1 MVNACVD
8 QSNDMEPL
16 NNAKELLKTTNSTI
30 AVVSNGEVFTSQ
42 ERGVKPLLHLLTE
55 KKGFLKGAS
64 VADKVIGKAA
74 ALLMVLGEIK
84 EVHTLIISEPAIKVF
99 EKYNIPCFY
108 DKKVDRIVNRTGDG
122 LCPMETLCL
131 DVEEPKEAFEKI
143 TDFLKTMKK

>member
-1 MVNACVD
+1 MSLE
-8 QSNDMEPL
+8 Q
-16 NNAKELLKTTNSTI
+16 AKSLLLTSASTI

-108 DKKVDRIVNRTGDG
+108 DKKVDRIINRTGDG

-131 DVEEPKEAFEKI
+131 DVDDPQEAFNLITEKVS
-143 TDFLKTMKK
+143 KM

>member
-1 MVNACVD
+1 MT
-8 QSNDMEPL
+8 EPL
-16 NNAKELLKTTNSTI
+16 ERAKTLLSSTDSTI
-30 AVVSNGEVFTSQ
+30 AVVLVDDIFTSQ
-42 ERGVKPLLHLLTE
+42 ERGVKPLLHLLSE

-84 EVHTLIISEPAIKVF
+84 EVHTLVISEPAIKVF

-122 LCPMETLCL
+122 LCPMESLCL
-131 DVEEPKEAFEKI
+131 DVEEPKEAFTKIKEKVQ
-143 TDFLKTMKK
+143 KM

>member
-1 MVNACVD
+1 MTE
-8 QSNDMEPL
+8 SLER
-16 NNAKELLKTTNSTI
+16 AKSLLKSTDSTI
-30 AVVSNGEVFTSQ
+30 AVVSVDDVFTSH
-42 ERGVKPLLHLLTE
+42 ERCVKPLLHLLTE

-99 EKYNIPCFY
+99 EKHNIPCFY
-108 DKKVDRIVNRTGDG
+108 DKKVNRTGDG

-131 DVEEPKEAFEKI
+131 DVEEPHKA
-143 TDFLKTMKK
+143 FLKIVNFIKK

>member
-1 MVNACVD
+1 ML
-8 QSNDMEPL
+8 PL
-16 NNAKELLKTTNSTI
+16 EQAKSLLLTSASTI

-42 ERGVKPLLHLLTE
+42 ERGVKPLLFLLKE
-55 KKGFLKGAS
+55 KNGFLKGAS

-108 DKKVDRIVNRTGDG
+108 DKKVERIMNRTGDG

-131 DVEEPKEAFEKI
+131 DVDEPVEAFTIIKEK
-143 TDFLKTMKK
+143 LSKM

>member
-1 MVNACVD
+1 MSLD
-8 QSNDMEPL
+8 K
-16 NNAKELLKTTNSTI
+16 AKSLLLTSASTI

-99 EKYNIPCFY
+99 EKYNIPCYY
-108 DKKVDRIVNRTGDG
+108 DKKVERIVNRTGDG

-131 DVEEPKEAFEKI
+131 DVDNPMDAFTKIKEKI
-143 TDFLKTMKK
+143 SKM

>member
-1 MVNACVD
+1 MSLE
-8 QSNDMEPL
+8 Q
-16 NNAKELLKTTNSTI
+16 AKSLLISSASTI

-42 ERGVKPLLHLLTE
+42 ERGVKPLLHLLSE

-74 ALLMVLGEIK
+74 ALLMALGEIK

-99 EKYNIPCFY
+99 EKYNIACFY
-108 DKKVDRIVNRTGDG
+108 DKKVTRIVNRAGDG

-131 DVEEPKEAFEKI
+131 DVENPQEAFTKIKEK
-143 TDFLKTMKK
+143 LSKM

>member
-1 MVNACVD
+1 MFLE
-8 QSNDMEPL
+8 Q
-16 NNAKELLKTTNSTI
+16 AKALLRTSASTI
-30 AVVSNGEVFTSQ
+30 AVVSNGEVFTSH

-108 DKKVDRIVNRTGDG
+108 DKKVERIVNRAGDG

-131 DVEEPKEAFEKI
+131 DVDNPAEAFTKMVMLPKI
-143 TDFLKTMKK
+143 VGDR

>member
-1 MVNACVD
+1 MT
-8 QSNDMEPL
+8 EPL
-16 NNAKELLKTTNSTI
+16 ERAKSLLKSTDSTI
-30 AVVSNGEVFTSQ
+30 AVVSVDDVFTSH
-42 ERGVKPLLHLLTE
+42 ERGVKPLLHLLSE

-99 EKYNIPCFY
+99 EKYIIPCFY
-108 DKKVDRIVNRTGDG
+108 DKKVDRIVHRTGDG

-131 DVEEPKEAFEKI
+131 DVDEPQEAFIAI
-143 TDFLKTMKK
+143 TNKLLATSH

>member
-1 MVNACVD
+1 MSLD
-8 QSNDMEPL
+8 K
-16 NNAKELLKTTNSTI
+16 AKSLLLTSASTI
-30 AVVSNGEVFTSQ
+30 AVVSNEEVFTSQ

-131 DVEEPKEAFEKI
+131 DVEEPQEAFTKIKEKI
-143 TDFLKTMKK
+143 SKM

>member
-1 MVNACVD
+1 MSLE
-8 QSNDMEPL
+8 Q
-16 NNAKELLKTTNSTI
+16 AKSLLITSESTI
-30 AVVSNGEVFTSQ
+30 AVVSNREVFTSQ

-55 KKGFLKGAS
+55 KKGFLKGTS

-99 EKYNIPCFY
+99 EKYHIPCFY

-131 DVEEPKEAFEKI
+131 YVEEPKEAFEKI
-143 TDFLKTMKK
+143 LGFIHR

>member
-1 MVNACVD
+1 MSLE
-8 QSNDMEPL
+8 Q
-16 NNAKELLKTTNSTI
+16 AKSILHTSASTI
-30 AVVSNGEVFTSQ
+30 AVVSNEEVFTSQ

-131 DVEEPKEAFEKI
+131 DVEEPQEAFTKIKEKI
-143 TDFLKTMKK
+143 SKM

>member
-1 MVNACVD
+1 MT
-8 QSNDMEPL
+8 EPL
-16 NNAKELLKTTNSTI
+16 ERAKTLLSSTDSTI
-30 AVVSNGEVFTSQ
+30 AVVLVDDIFTSQ

-74 ALLMVLGEIK
+74 ALLMALGEIK

-131 DVEEPKEAFEKI
+131 DVDEPQEAFQKI
-143 TDFLKTMKK
+143 TDFIKTMKK

>member
-1 MVNACVD
+1 MT
-8 QSNDMEPL
+8 EPL
-16 NNAKELLKTTNSTI
+16 ERAKSLLKSTDSTI
-30 AVVSNGEVFTSQ
+30 AVVSVDDVFTSH
-42 ERGVKPLLHLLTE
+42 ERGVKPLLHLLSE

-99 EKYNIPCFY
+99 EKYIIPCFY

-131 DVEEPKEAFEKI
+131 DVDEPQEAFIAI
-143 TDFLKTMKK
+143 TNKLLATSH

>member
-1 MVNACVD
+1 M
-8 QSNDMEPL
+8 SLEK
-16 NNAKELLKTTNSTI
+16 AKSILLSSASTI

-42 ERGVKPLLHLLTE
+42 ERGVKPLLFLLKE
-55 KKGFLKGAS
+55 KKEFLKGAS

-99 EKYNIPCFY
+99 EKHNIPCFY
-108 DKKVDRIVNRTGDG
+108 DKKVTRIVNRTGDG

-131 DVEEPKEAFEKI
+131 DVENPQEAFERI
-143 TDFLKTMKK
+143 TSL

>member
-1 MVNACVD
+1 MT
-8 QSNDMEPL
+8 EPL
-16 NNAKELLKTTNSTI
+16 ERAKSLLKSTDSTI
-30 AVVSNGEVFTSQ
+30 AVVSVDDVFTSH
-42 ERGVKPLLHLLTE
+42 ERGVKPLLHLLSE

-108 DKKVDRIVNRTGDG
+108 DKKVERIVNRTGDG

-143 TDFLKTMKK
+143 MGFIKTMKK

>member
-1 MVNACVD
+1 ML
-8 QSNDMEPL
+8 PL
-16 NNAKELLKTTNSTI
+16 EQAKSTLISSASTI

-99 EKYNIPCFY
+99 EKHNIPCFY
-108 DKKVDRIVNRTGDG
+108 DKKVTRIVNHAGDG

-131 DVEEPKEAFEKI
+131 DVENPQEAFDRI
-143 TDFLKTMKK
+143 TSL

>member
-1 MVNACVD
+1 M
-8 QSNDMEPL
+8 SLEK
-16 NNAKELLKTTNSTI
+16 AKSILLSSASTI

-42 ERGVKPLLHLLTE
+42 ERGVKPLLFLLKE
-55 KKGFLKGAS
+55 KKEFLKGAS

-99 EKYNIPCFY
+99 EKHNIPCFY
-108 DKKVDRIVNRTGDG
+108 DKKVTRIVNRTGDG

-131 DVEEPKEAFEKI
+131 DVENPQEAFDRI
-143 TDFLKTMKK
+143 TSL

>member
-1 MVNACVD
+1 M
-8 QSNDMEPL
+8 SLEK
-16 NNAKELLKTTNSTI
+16 AKSLLISSASTI

-108 DKKVDRIVNRTGDG
+108 DKRIVNRTGDG

-131 DVEEPKEAFEKI
+131 DIDSPQEAFAKI
-143 TDFLKTMKK
+143 KTSFASQKK

>member
-1 MVNACVD
+1 MSLD
-8 QSNDMEPL
+8 K
-16 NNAKELLKTTNSTI
+16 AKSLLLTSASTI

-99 EKYNIPCFY
+99 EKYNIPCYY
-108 DKKVDRIVNRTGDG
+108 DKKVERIVNRTGDG

-131 DVEEPKEAFEKI
+131 DVEEPKKAFQKI
-143 TDFLKTMKK
+143 TDFIKTMKK

>member
-1 MVNACVD
+1 ML
-8 QSNDMEPL
+8 PL
-16 NNAKELLKTTNSTI
+16 EQAKSLLLTSAGTI

-108 DKKVDRIVNRTGDG
+108 DKKVNRIVNRTGDG

-131 DVEEPKEAFEKI
+131 DVEEPQEAFTKIKEK
-143 TDFLKTMKK
+143 LSKM

>member
-1 MVNACVD
+1 MTD
-8 QSNDMEPL
+8 PL
-16 NNAKELLKTTNSTI
+16 ERAKSLFKSTDSTI
-30 AVVSNGEVFTSQ
+30 AVVSVDDVFTSH

-74 ALLMVLGEIK
+74 ALLMALGEIK
-84 EVHTLIISEPAIKVF
+84 EVHTLIISEPAIQVF

-108 DKKVDRIVNRTGDG
+108 DKKVTRIVNRAGDG

-131 DVEEPKEAFEKI
+131 DVDEPQEAFQKI
-143 TDFLKTMKK
+143 TDFIKTMKK

>member
-1 MVNACVD
+1 MSLE
-8 QSNDMEPL
+8 Q
-16 NNAKELLKTTNSTI
+16 AKSLLLTSASTI

-55 KKGFLKGAS
+55 KNGFLKGAS

-99 EKYNIPCFY
+99 EKYNIQCYY
-108 DKKVDRIVNRTGDG
+108 DKKVTRIVNRTGDG

-131 DVEEPKEAFEKI
+131 DVEEPKEAFQKI
-143 TDFLKTMKK
+143 TDFIKTMKK

>member
-1 MVNACVD
+1 MTE
-8 QSNDMEPL
+8 SLER
-16 NNAKELLKTTNSTI
+16 AKSLLKSTDSTI
-30 AVVSNGEVFTSQ
+30 AVVSVDDVYTSQ

-122 LCPMETLCL
+122 LCPMESLCL
-131 DVEEPKEAFEKI
+131 DVEEPQEAFMAI
-143 TDFLKTMKK
+143 TNKLLATSH

>member
-1 MVNACVD
+1 MSLEKA
-8 QSNDMEPL
+8 
-16 NNAKELLKTTNSTI
+16 KTTLENTDSTL
-30 AVVSNGEVFTSQ
+30 VVISNEEVFTSQ

-99 EKYNIPCFY
+99 EKHNIPCFY
-108 DKKVDRIVNRTGDG
+108 NKKVDRIVNRTGDG

-131 DVEEPKEAFEKI
+131 NVDDPQEAFCLIYTKVNKPHSV
-143 TDFLKTMKK
+143 DVA

>member
-1 MVNACVD
+1 MT
-8 QSNDMEPL
+8 EPL
-16 NNAKELLKTTNSTI
+16 ERAKTLLSSTDSTI
-30 AVVSNGEVFTSQ
+30 AVVSVDDVYTSQ

-99 EKYNIPCFY
+99 EKHNTPCFY

-131 DVEEPKEAFEKI
+131 DVEEPQEAFEKI
-143 TDFLKTMKK
+143 LEKISKM

>member
-1 MVNACVD
+1 M
-8 QSNDMEPL
+8 SLEK
-16 NNAKELLKTTNSTI
+16 AKSILLSTASTI

-99 EKYNIPCFY
+99 EKHNISCFY

-131 DVEEPKEAFEKI
+131 NVDDPQEAFDRI
-143 TDFLKTMKK
+143 TSL